1 MPTVGIYVDI
11 STLVDATGDSNQI
24 ITTGRELLQR
34 GAAAAELL
42 GRVGMIAA
50 HGDSDGHSIL
60 TLDAAA
66 ALSRWV
72 PTPPLAAL
80 QDIPSHKR
88 ELPLLVQALVA
99 TAPAVQAGQAA
110 HDTYPEPLFPSE

>member
-1 MPTVGIYVDI
+1 LIFPVSNGLFANYKVRVSTALQNFFLALVLEREIHMPTVGIYVDI
-11 STLVDATGDSNQI
+11 STLVDATVAGDSNQI
-24 ITTGRELLQR
+24 IATGRELLQR

-50 HGDSDGHSIL
+50 HGDSDGYAIL

-72 PTPPLAAL
+72 PTPPVAAL
-80 QDIPSHKR
+80 
-88 ELPLLVQALVA
+88 
-99 TAPAVQAGQAA
+99 
-110 HDTYPEPLFPSE
+110 